1 MFKMNISDQLLFSQ
15 ATWSRRMT
23 AMNISSKHNVNNDDK
38 DDENVVASMMM
49 EIEM

>member
-1 MFKMNISDQLLFSQ
+1 
-15 ATWSRRMT
+15 MT

>member
-1 MFKMNISDQLLFSQ
+1 
-15 ATWSRRMT
+15 MT
-23 AMNISSKHNVNNDDK
+23 TMNISSNHNVNSDDK